1 MALGLRKNC
10 HKRCR
15 LKLARSSFTNLL
27 VILAGIAP
35 QLGTACLLS
44 VPLLG
49 LSGALA
55 SEAQAQRF
63 FVGSPYSLRDRTIS
77 ENGGTVIL
85 TARLGGTGTI
95 EASIIGDNSSAAR
108 VSPTSLVIDADK
120 VNQQYDFR
128 VTGVDDNDVNGTRQV
143 AVLIRVVGSRGHPV
157 PVRIYVTDD
166 DASVTITGA
175 PVAIDSSGSDP
186 LERRGHFRYALDGL
200 PSGTVTATFT
210 SRNES
215 IAWPLVDVIIE
226 SDRSFTNGRID
237 PKLIHLTA
245 PRGASG
251 STIIDIAFSGGGY
264 DGVTAQVPVRVGTT
278 ADVANIPDAGL
289 RGRLEQLLHKESGE
303 AIFRDEIAGLTSF
316 SARNRSITNLTGL
329 EHATGLTELNLGG
342 NHGLADL
349 TPLSGLTSLRRLNLN
364 ASNVSNL
371 TPLSGLRNLRRLE
384 LVNAA
389 VTNVGPLSRL
399 GELRELFLRNDEG
412 IRDNAIVD
420 VTGLQNLTKLWTLDL
435 RKNAGEAILRSE
447 LATLTLL
454 RAVGTSIGNL
464 TGLEYATGLEELYL
478 SGNSISDISALSN
491 LTTLQTL
498 YLDSNSISD
507 ISGLSNLTSLRS
519 LALGNN
525 SISDIS
531 ALSNLTSLRS
541 LALRNNS
548 ISDISALSELT
559 TLSFLY
565 LRDNNISDLTPLS
578 GLTALQRLYLNSNS
592 ISDIAPLVANMGLGP
607 GDIIRLRGNT
617 LNAAAYS
624 THIPTLQGRGVTVQ
638 FDIIHDANLHT
649 ALESALNKNA
659 GEAILSSELATLTLV
674 RAIGASIGNLTGLEY
689 ATGLEELYLATA

>member
-1 MALGLRKNC
+1 
-10 HKRCR
+10 
-15 LKLARSSFTNLL
+15 

-35 QLGTACLLS
+35 QLGTACLLA

-349 TPLSGLTSLRRLNLN
+349 TPLSGLTSLRRLNLLRGN
-364 ASNVSNL
+364 PLNRAAYDIYILALRTEGAEVLIDADPVVYIPDTNL
-371 TPLSGLRNLRRLE
+371 HTALE
-384 LVNAA
+384 SALN
-389 VTNVGPLSRL
+389 
-399 GELRELFLRNDEG
+399 
-412 IRDNAIVD
+412 
-420 VTGLQNLTKLWTLDL
+420 
-435 RKNAGEAILRSE
+435 KNAGEAILRSE

-592 ISDIAPLVANMGLGP
+592 ISDIAPLVANMGLGS
-607 GDIIRLRGNT
+607 GDIIKLRGNT

-624 THIPTLQGRGVTVQ
+624 THIPALEGRSVTLQ

-674 RAIGASIGNLTGLEY
+674 RAIGASIGKLPVPQG
-689 ATGLEELYLATA
+689 